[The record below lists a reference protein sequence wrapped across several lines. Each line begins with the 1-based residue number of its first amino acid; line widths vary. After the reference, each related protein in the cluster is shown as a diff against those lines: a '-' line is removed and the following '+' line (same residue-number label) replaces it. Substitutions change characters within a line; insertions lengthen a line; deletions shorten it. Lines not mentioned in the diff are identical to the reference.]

1 MEVNLNRAERMLFAL
16 LRASLHRLDVDTSC
30 FESIEASDWKQ
41 CYHLACLP
49 DAGAAVCPA
58 APCSGERRDDVP
70 F

>member
-16 LRASLHRLDVDTSC
+16 LRVSLHQLDVDTSC

-49 DAGAAVCPA
+49 DANAARLSCRILF
-58 APCSGERRDDVP
+58 GGRGDDVP

>member
-49 DAGAAVCPA
+49 DAAHLCRPA
-58 APCSGERRDDVP
+58 GLGERRDDVP